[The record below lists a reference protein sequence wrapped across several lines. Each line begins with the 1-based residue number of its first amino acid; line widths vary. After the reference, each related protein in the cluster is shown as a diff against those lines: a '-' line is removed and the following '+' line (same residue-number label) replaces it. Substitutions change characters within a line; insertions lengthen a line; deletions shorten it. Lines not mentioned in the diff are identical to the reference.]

1 MKPISLLTQQI
12 KSLEKLP
19 EQSAEKKPAE
29 VKIELPE
36 VAQID
41 SNKKWAFDIL
51 SAPARNNEHARKWA
65 EMVLKK

>member
-19 EQSAEKKPAE
+19 EQKPVDQKNE
-29 VKIELPE
+29 IPQIIE
-36 VAQID
+36 ID

-65 EMVLKK
+65 EMVLRK

>member
-19 EQSAEKKPAE
+19 EQKQAE
-29 VKIELPE
+29 VKIEVPE
-36 VAQID
+36 IVQVD

-51 SAPARNNEHARKWA
+51 SAPTANNEHARKWA
-65 EMVLKK
+65 EMVLRK

>member
-19 EQSAEKKPAE
+19 EQKTAE
-29 VKIELPE
+29 VKIEMPE
-36 VAQID
+36 IVQVD

-65 EMVLKK
+65 EMVLRK

>member
-19 EQSAEKKPAE
+19 EQKPAE
-29 VKIELPE
+29 VKIEVPE
-36 VAQID
+36 IVQVD

-51 SAPARNNEHARKWA
+51 SAPTTNNKHARKWA

>member
-19 EQSAEKKPAE
+19 EQKPVDQKNE
-29 VKIELPE
+29 VPQIVE
-36 VAQID
+36 ID

-51 SAPARNNEHARKWA
+51 SAPTANNEHARKWA
-65 EMVLKK
+65 EMVLRK